1 MDLSRKTALDILT
14 AYERD
19 GAYPNLLLKKYLRN
33 TVGDRE
39 KRFIT
44 ALVYGVI
51 EKKLLLDYYISE
63 VSSVRLRKINT
74 VVLALLRMGLYQI
87 MFLST
92 PVSAACNSSVE
103 LAKTNG
109 QMKSAGFVNAV
120 LRKLSVSYKDISL
133 PSDRTSYLSVK
144 YSVLPDIVEI
154 LIKSLGDEET
164 ERFLASNDIEL
175 KNIYVAVNTL
185 KVTDDGLIK
194 IFESEDIKAQK
205 TEYSGL
211 LRTDCG
217 FDVENNLAYKSGL
230 FHIIGKA
237 SYIAAK
243 LSSLRPDDTAYD
255 MCAAPGG
262 KTFVMGYSA
271 LDKAHITAFD
281 LHKHK
286 TDIIAKNAARLGFK
300 NINAVAADSSL
311 LNERLIGTADRIL
324 CDVPCS
330 GLGMIH
336 KKPDIKYKKTDY
348 KSLIETQ
355 RRILY
360 NASLYLKSGGR
371 IVYSTCTVNTDENN
385 GVITD
390 FLSDNPHFEIDKSVN
405 IYNNIYGDKLFLPH
419 ADNTD
424 GFYIAVLR
432 KK

>member
-33 TVGDRE
+33 TVDNKE

-74 VVLALLRMGLYQI
+74 VVLTLLRMGLYQI

-109 QMKSAGFVNAV
+109 QMKSAGFINAV
-120 LRKLSVSYKDISL
+120 LRKLTVSYKDISL
-133 PSDRTSYLSVK
+133 PLDRTSYLSVK
-144 YSVLPDIVEI
+144 YSVSPDIVEI
-154 LIKSLGDEET
+154 LIKSLGDENA
-164 ERFLASNDIEL
+164 ERFLASNGAEL
-175 KNIYVAVNTL
+175 KHIFIAVNTL
-185 KVTDDGLIK
+185 KITDDELIK

-205 TEYSGL
+205 TEYGGL
-211 LRTDCG
+211 LRADCG
-217 FDVENNLAYKSGL
+217 FDVENNAAYKAGL
-230 FHIIGKA
+230 FQIIGKA

-243 LSSLRPDDTAYD
+243 LSSPHPCDTVYD

-262 KTFVMGYSA
+262 KTFVMACTA

-286 TDIIAKNAARLGFK
+286 TDIIAKSAARLGFK
-300 NINAVAADSSL
+300 NINAVAADSSV
-311 LNERLIGTADRIL
+311 LNERLINTADRIL

-360 NASLYLKSGGR
+360 NASLYLKPGGR
-371 IVYSTCTVNTDENN
+371 IVYSTCTVNTDEND

-390 FLSDNPHFEIDKSVN
+390 FLNANPSFEIDKSAN
-405 IYNNIYGDKLFLPH
+405 IYNNIYGDKLFLPCE
-419 ADNTD
+419 DNTD